1 MTPTQTETHLAH
13 RAICTWPLL
22 VLTVCVG
29 FAGCRAGRPAPGLQV
44 EEAWAAAE
52 RELPPEG
59 ETPSA
64 PAPTVDPPA
73 DADSPADG
81 AIAVVNDRP
90 IPRRRIV
97 DLLLAGH
104 GPGVLEQ
111 LVVLEAAKTLAAE
124 RGLVV
129 TEADV
134 EAEYTRSLKK
144 LTSTLPEVGPDIFDR
159 KAGETIL
166 ADILSR
172 RNISAREYRLAMER
186 NAYLRRIITDRLR
199 FTEQQLR
206 EEFDRV
212 YRQGVQVR
220 HIQLADLSQ
229 AREVRRRLD
238 AGADFAEL
246 ARQFSTNAD
255 TARDGGCLPLMTL
268 DDPDMP
274 AVLREVAFAL
284 NDGDVSNPV
293 RVEGE
298 YHILYREQTV
308 SRRPVDFAAVRD
320 ELEQRLRDRA
330 TTPAMQQLY
339 RTLYEQ
345 ADITI
350 YDPVLRSA
358 VERKRA
364 RSQPAGQ
371 GPE

>member
-1 MTPTQTETHLAH
+1 MTPTQTETGLAR
-13 RAICTWPLL
+13 RAICTWMLL
-22 VLTVCVG
+22 ALTACTG
-29 FAGCRAGRPAPGLQV
+29 SAGCRAGRPASGRRV
-44 EEAWAAAE
+44 DEAWAAAE
-52 RELPPEG
+52 RSLPPER
-59 ETPSA
+59 ETA
-64 PAPTVDPPA
+64 PAPAQTVDPPA
-73 DADSPADG
+73 DD
-81 AIAVVNDRP
+81 AIATVNGRP
-90 IPRRRIV
+90 IPRYRIV

-134 EAEYTRSLKK
+134 EAEYTRSLKQ
-144 LTSTLPEVGPDIFDR
+144 LTSALPGGEPDIFDR

-172 RNISAREYRLAMER
+172 RNISAREYRLAVER
-186 NAYLRRIITDRLR
+186 NAHLRKIVTDRLR

-206 EEFDRV
+206 EEFDGV
-212 YRQGVQVR
+212 YSQGAQVR

-229 AREVRRRLD
+229 AQEVRRRLD

-255 TARDGGCLPLMTL
+255 TARNGGRLPLLTP
-268 DDPDMP
+268 DDPDIP

-298 YHILYREQTV
+298 YHILFRERTV

-358 VERKRA
+358 VERKRG
-364 RSQPAGQ
+364 QQPPAGQ